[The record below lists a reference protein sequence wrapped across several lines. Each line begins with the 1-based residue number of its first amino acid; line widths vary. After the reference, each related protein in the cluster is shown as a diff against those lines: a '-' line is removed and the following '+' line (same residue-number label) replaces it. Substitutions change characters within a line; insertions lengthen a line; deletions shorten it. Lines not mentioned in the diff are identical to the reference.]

1 MLCWQNICSRVR
13 AERCSG
19 TSGGMKNSIRFVL
32 TACFLA
38 VFVAGGTVPVS
49 TPMAKSMSPYRTD
62 PNHLSRAPERP
73 KWRMKQVSLPKRTI
87 YENPGERGLLFT
99 EEKPLM
105 EVSRVDRLATDACR
119 DGRFRRFGG
128 GFVRVGGEFYRA
140 ARSRDIRRPRR
151 MNLGPGVYVFRH
163 EGSTRCTVYLVGNR

>member
-1 MLCWQNICSRVR
+1 MLCWRNICSQKRS
-13 AERCSG
+13 ERSG
-19 TSGGMKNSIRFVL
+19 YTGDGMKNSIRFVR
-32 TACFLA
+32 AVFFLA
-38 VFVAGGTVPVS
+38 AFAAGGTVPVTTS
-49 TPMAKSMSPYRTD
+49 MAERMSPERTD

-73 KWRMKQVSLPKRTI
+73 KWRMKQVTLPKSTI
-87 YENPGERGLLFT
+87 YENPGQRGLLFT

-151 MNLGPGVYVFRH
+151 MKLGPGVYVFRH